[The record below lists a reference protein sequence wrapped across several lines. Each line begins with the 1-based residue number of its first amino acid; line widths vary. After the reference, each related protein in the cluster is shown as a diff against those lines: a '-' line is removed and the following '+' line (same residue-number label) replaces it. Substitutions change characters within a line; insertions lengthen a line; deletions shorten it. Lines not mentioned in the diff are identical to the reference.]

1 VHLPPTWHGTFE
13 AAGAL
18 ICSFVPRPL
27 DFHPQAVPCPYAHTS
42 ADVDEILFYADGD
55 FSSRRGV
62 GRGSLTVHP
71 GGFAHGPHPGRY
83 EASIGASRTDELA
96 VMLDCNAPLQPTAL
110 AIAIE
115 DRTYEASFSGSISE
129 P

>member
-1 VHLPPTWHGTFE
+1 MSRGCCGQAERPPSRAGT
-13 AAGAL
+13 G
-18 ICSFVPRPL
+18 P
-27 DFHPQAVPCPYAHTS
+27 
-42 ADVDEILFYADGD
+42 
-55 FSSRRGV
+55 RRGV

-96 VMLDCNAPLQPTAL
+96 VMLDCNAPLQPTAF
-110 AIAIE
+110 AIEIE
-115 DRTYEASFSGSISE
+115 DRAYEGSLESRKASVVQSGRYLKQFM